1 MERKSYGEHFKKRG
15 LKESLCI
22 AANTAAGYAYSVDTK
37 FINLSQGQETNCQL
51 IDYNNTQIDL
61 CKRNNKCGRKKCRII
76 EFKVKPQD
84 RMKVCEWASLSS
96 KCVTKECV
104 SAKRTWK
111 HQALST
117 TNNLKIKRSFELSC
131 GEGTKKQLKMIG
143 PGLYFARETV
153 TICSVL
159 FPFPW

>member
-1 MERKSYGEHFKKRG
+1 MWKK
-15 LKESLCI
+15 KM
-22 AANTAAGYAYSVDTK
+22 
-37 FINLSQGQETNCQL
+37 Q
-51 IDYNNTQIDL
+51 NN
-61 CKRNNKCGRKKCRII
+61 RIQS
-76 EFKVKPQD
+76 EAQD

-111 HQALST
+111 HQTLST

-143 PGLYFARETV
+143 SGLYFARETV